1 MESIIKDNLYTN
13 NWFNY
18 KDFYRKVSA
27 NTDYKVYV
35 EVGVWKGHSL
45 SFLAQELK
53 PRKGE
58 VKIYGVDLFENT
70 YKWDNP
76 EQQDLRQQVPYIYEI
91 YNKVLEA
98 ADVRDDIIDLKGIS
112 WEMADQFEDGTVDM
126 VFIDA
131 DHSYESVVKD
141 ISAWLPKIRKGGII
155 SGHDYNNPCGVKQAV
170 SERFTDY
177 VVENN
182 VWQKLI

>member
-1 MESIIKDNLYTN
+1 MESIINENLYTN

-18 KDFYRKVSA
+18 KDYYRRVSA
-27 NTDYKVYV
+27 NPDYKIYV

-58 VKIYGVDLFENT
+58 VEIYGVDLFEET
-70 YKWDNP
+70 YKWDNSD
-76 EQQDLRQQVPYIYEI
+76 QQDLRKQVPYIYDI
-91 YNKVLEA
+91 YNRVLEA
-98 ADVRDDIIDLKGIS
+98 AEVRDDIIDLKGLS
-112 WEMADQFEDGTVDM
+112 WEMADKFEDGSVDM

-131 DHSYESVVKD
+131 DHSYESVAKD

-155 SGHDYNNPCGVKQAV
+155 SGHDYDNPCGVKQAV
-170 SERFTDY
+170 SERFKDY
-177 VVENN
+177 IVENN
-182 VWQKLI
+182 VWQKLV